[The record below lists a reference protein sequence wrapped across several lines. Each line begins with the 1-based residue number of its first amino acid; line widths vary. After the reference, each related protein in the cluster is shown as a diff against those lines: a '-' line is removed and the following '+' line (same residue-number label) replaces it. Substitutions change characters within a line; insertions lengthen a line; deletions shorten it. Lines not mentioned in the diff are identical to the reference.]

1 MSSYN
6 PNNPNNSSNNFNATK
21 SSFPDLDTVLNTM
34 NTLDQERKS
43 QKPLWHPNTQMQLL
57 ARSSQEDINHPYN
70 VGPNLLRL
78 NQNSNNQDLFFQNYI
93 KPQDAAKDFQTSMNN
108 VVAVS
113 SNTMNNNNNNHN
125 NNNMTSFQKC
135 QVYPPLLIR
144 YHDPMN
150 SKQDRYVAVKILK
163 GGELRATTGVP
174 DMILNFHADTHAI
187 TVTICQI
194 DPNKIKDFELSIWA
208 LYSMFHPNVDD
219 NMVDINSFTILY
231 DQTRYELLKHISN
244 YGK

>member
-1 MSSYN
+1 MS
-6 PNNPNNSSNNFNATK
+6 TK

-34 NTLDQERKS
+34 NALDQERKT
-43 QKPLWHPNTQMQLL
+43 QNPLWHPNTQMQLL

-78 NQNSNNQDLFFQNYI
+78 NQTPNQNISQNLFFQNYI

-108 VVAVS
+108 VVTVS
-113 SNTMNNNNNNHN
+113 TTMNNNNSN
-125 NNNMTSFQKC
+125 NNNTNSSDIAAFRKC

-144 YHDPMN
+144 YYDPMAPN
-150 SKQDRYVAVKILK
+150 QDRYVAVKILK
-163 GGELRATTGVP
+163 GGELRATHEIP
-174 DMILNFHADTHAI
+174 DMILNFHADTRAI

-194 DPNKIKDFELSIWA
+194 DPAKMKDFELSIWA
-208 LYSMFHPNVDD
+208 LYSMFHPNADN

-231 DQTRYELLKHISN
+231 DQTRYELLKNISQIP
-244 YGK
+244 KR